1 MKLGRS
7 AVIYFLTVN
16 YYSTELIKSLI
27 TSIQKGVNRPY
38 ELLIVNNS
46 PEDIAVHQLAG
57 ERIRVIEAG
66 DNLGFGRGCNLG
78 IRDVWE
84 RDRSGLVWLINPDA
98 TLDEGADQVVKT
110 CLHNHPHLA
119 LLGTR
124 IRNTSGEVWFAA
136 GEFNRWTGYINHSD
150 RSLEDTH
157 QNSGK
162 KTIQDSNE
170 VSDVCET
177 AWISGC
183 SLVLNLS
190 KFETCPTFDDSY
202 FLYFEDAD
210 LCEQTLRQGHQ
221 IAITRQALV
230 THQVS
235 AIIGKNTAFMYRHY
249 TFGRLLFLWRYATK
263 VGFFLYFAY
272 LMAKIASLLVKAP
285 DQARGRWQGVLAF
298 FRYKA

>member
-1 MKLGRS
+1 M
-7 AVIYFLTVN
+7 IYFLTVN

-27 TSIQKGVNRPY
+27 TSIQAGITSPY
-38 ELLIVNNS
+38 KLLIVNNS

-78 IRDVWE
+78 IGEVWE
-84 RDRSGLVWLINPDA
+84 RDHNGLVWLINPDA
-98 TLDEGADQVVKT
+98 TLDQGADQVVQT
-110 CLHNHPHLA
+110 CLRNHPNLA
-119 LLGTR
+119 LLGTQ
-124 IRNTSGEVWFAA
+124 IRNTSGEVWFAT
-136 GEFNRWTGYINHSD
+136 GEFNRWTGYINHRD
-150 RSLEDTH
+150 RPIEEIRKESSKESGQALEGDADICRT
-157 QNSGK
+157 
-162 KTIQDSNE
+162 D
-170 VSDVCET
+170 
-177 AWISGC
+177 WISGC
-183 SLVLNLS
+183 SLVINLS
-190 KFETCPTFDDSY
+190 KFETCPTFNDSY

-263 VGFFLYFAY
+263 VGFFLYSAY
-272 LMAKIASLLVKAP
+272 LMAKIVSLSAKAP
-285 DQARGRWQGVLAF
+285 DQAQGRWQGVLAF

>member
-1 MKLGRS
+1 MSLGRS
-7 AVIYFLTVN
+7 AMIYFLTVN

-27 TSIQKGVNRPY
+27 TSIQAGITSPY

-78 IRDVWE
+78 IGEVWE
-84 RDRSGLVWLINPDA
+84 RDHNGLVWLINPDA
-98 TLDEGADQVVKT
+98 TLDQGADQVVQT
-110 CLHNHPHLA
+110 CLRNHPNLA
-119 LLGTR
+119 LLGTQ

-136 GEFNRWTGYINHSD
+136 GEFNRWTGYINHRD
-150 RSLEDTH
+150 HPIENIRKE
-157 QNSGK
+157 SGK
-162 KTIQDSNE
+162 ESGQALEGDTDICRTD
-170 VSDVCET
+170 
-177 AWISGC
+177 WISGC

-190 KFETCPTFDDSY
+190 EFETCPTFNDSY

-263 VGFFLYFAY
+263 VGFFLYSAY
-272 LMAKIASLLVKAP
+272 LMAKIVSLSVKAP
-285 DQARGRWQGVLAF
+285 DQAQGRWQGVLAF